1 MSIAKR
7 PRNTV
12 RAIDFL
18 FRAGSS
24 VGVALLGAT
33 PSISIAQT
41 ALDTAAVTIPDESRK
56 PSTDI
61 TVIKERTAS
70 GFTISVTNTGPETV
84 SGVIVTD
91 AAGRSQSCRPTNP
104 VAIAASGSPAGVS
117 PAGGK
122 TIANLTGQG
131 IALGTLDSGQT
142 ATLTFICQGN

>member
-7 PRNTV
+7 PRNTA
-12 RAIDFL
+12 RAINL
-18 FRAGSS
+18 ILRISSS
-24 VGVALLGAT
+24 VCVALAATT
-33 PSISIAQT
+33 PSISVAQT
-41 ALDTAAVTIPDESRK
+41 ALDTATVTIPKESHK

-61 TVIKERTAS
+61 TVVKEQTAS

-91 AAGRSQSCRPTNP
+91 SVGRSQSCRPNNP
-104 VAIAASGSPAGVS
+104 VAIAASGSPTGAS

-122 TIANLTGQG
+122 TIANLTSQG

-142 ATLTFICQGN
+142 ATLTFTCQGN